1 MKNFRLINYIKTAV
15 ALIDKNMTI
24 VDANDTFLQRN
35 NLKNT
40 NVIGTKCFESAY
52 NFDESCNN
60 KTTGSCP
67 VAESFRTKKT
77 SSAIHHFW
85 IENQAVVEEIITT
98 PIIEENGEVNFVVEE
113 FRDITKLLG
122 LNKGI
127 LRICSYCRKICNE
140 DDEWLTIELY
150 LQKRTGAKF
159 SHGICED
166 CNASLSTDKNNK
178 HLDSN

>member
-1 MKNFRLINYIKTAV
+1 MKYFRLINHINTAV

-24 VDANDTFLQRN
+24 VDANDIFLQRN
-35 NLKNT
+35 NLKDT
-40 NVIGTKCFESAY
+40 NVVGTKCFESAY
-52 NFDESCNN
+52 NFNESCNN
-60 KTTGSCP
+60 KITGSCP

-122 LNKGI
+122 LKKGI
-127 LRICSYCRKICNE
+127 IRICSYCRKICNE
-140 DDEWLTIELY
+140 DGEWLTIEAY

-159 SHGICED
+159 SHSICDE
-166 CNASLSTDKNNK
+166 CNDTLSHELNNK
-178 HLDSN
+178 HSDPD